1 MNWNGGTC
9 TNKKDIYGGWN
20 EYSLKG
26 KNHEN
31 GYQKDSNLD
40 LSHKKHEFVFL
51 TVLRSRYWERRL
63 NKVWNT
69 FNRRNRNGYQ
79 TEIIG

>member
-1 MNWNGGTC
+1 MRGTKSEKSCIRVCGSEVGHLELKNGGAC

-20 EYSLKG
+20 EYSIKK

-40 LSHKKHEFVFL
+40 LSHKR
-51 TVLRSRYWERRL
+51 T
-63 NKVWNT
+63 
-69 FNRRNRNGYQ
+69 
-79 TEIIG
+79 